1 MDIRR
6 LIEKEIK
13 SGCYDSAVFGG
24 FAAWVA
30 AQATAAG
37 QQQVADWAEAYAA
50 ASIAARPALLEELC
64 VLLDKPGIW
73 PTAADKPAPQAV
85 SPQQQKASL
94 AMPVRYMRQVGEKRA
109 AILHKLGV
117 ETVEDVL
124 FFFPRAYRDWRRH
137 TPIAQLIYGETA
149 LVRAQIKE
157 SRLNHVKNLQILK
170 AWLTDES
177 GMIAAVWYNQPFVQ
191 KQLTPGRE
199 IIVWGRLEK
208 KYGYSELAVQEY
220 EFPEQ
225 GFTPQ
230 IVPLYRTQA
239 GLPQKTLRQIIRQ
252 AMANYGRLL
261 EDILPPALAQ
271 KHGFGSRAAAIK
283 TLHNP
288 EQFADVEAA
297 RAQLAY
303 EELLIMQLA
312 MRRSNR
318 DRPRQG
324 LAMTDDHDI
333 LPRFTQE
340 LPFQLT
346 AAQQR
351 VISEIYADMES
362 QTSMSRLV
370 QGDVG
375 SGKTAVAA
383 AAIYKCCRS
392 GYQAALMAPTEIL
405 ARQHYQNLTPLLA
418 RLGLSCEFLCGATTA
433 KEKRRI
439 TEALA
444 AAETDVLIGT
454 HALIQGKVVF
464 ARLGLAITDD
474 QHRFGVRQRA
484 ALRGDGSADMLV
496 MTATPIPR
504 TLALTLYADLRL
516 SVIDELPPGRKPI
529 RTDAVNYDYEQR
541 IYRFIEKEV
550 AKGRQ
555 AFIVCPL
562 VEESEKLDLAGAS
575 ELAQTLAKDI
585 FPQRRVAL
593 LHGRMKAADKDAVM
607 SAFAAGETDILVS
620 TTVVEVGVNI
630 PNATVMLIRDAERF
644 GLAQLHQ
651 LRGRIGRGAEQSY
664 CILLHQAQNDTARE
678 RIRVISASNDGF
690 ALAEADLRQRG
701 PGEFFGSRQHG
712 LPELQ
717 IADIFRD
724 ASLLTAAYDDA
735 EAIRRGE
742 YGAVDALMRQVEE
755 KLRLLEQ
762 N

>member
-6 LIEKEIK
+6 LIEKEAK

-30 AQATAAG
+30 AQAEADG
-37 QQQVADWAEAYAA
+37 QQQIAAWAAAYAA
-50 ASIAARPALLEELC
+50 ASIAARPPLLDELRALLDTLG
-64 VLLDKPGIW
+64 PW
-73 PTAADKPAPQAV
+73 PMATDEYAPKAAFAHQH
-85 SPQQQKASL
+85 KASL

-109 AILHKLGV
+109 NILQKMGV
-117 ETVEDVL
+117 ETIEDLL

-137 TPIAQLIYGETA
+137 TPIAQLVYGESA
-149 LVRAQIKE
+149 LVRAQVKE
-157 SRLNHVKNLQILK
+157 SRLNRVKNLQILK
-170 AWLTDES
+170 AWLKDES

-208 KYGYSELAVQEY
+208 KYGLSELAVQEY
-220 EFPEQ
+220 ELPEH
-225 GFTPQ
+225 GFIPQ
-230 IVPLYRTQA
+230 IAPIYRTQA
-239 GLPQKTLRQIIRQ
+239 GLPQKTLRQLTRQ
-252 AMANYGRLL
+252 AMTNYGRLL
-261 EDILPPALAQ
+261 EDILPPSLAQ
-271 KHGFGSRAAAIK
+271 KYGFGPRAAAVK
-283 TLHNP
+283 ALHNP

-312 MRRSNR
+312 MRKSNR
-318 DRPRQG
+318 DQPQQG
-324 LAMTDDHDI
+324 ISMSEAADI
-333 LPRFTQE
+333 LPRFMQE

-351 VISEIYADMES
+351 VIDEIYADMEMPA
-362 QTSMSRLV
+362 SMSRLV

-383 AAIYKCCRS
+383 AAVYKCCRS

-405 ARQHYQNLTPLLA
+405 ARQHYQNLAPLLA

-444 AAETDVLIGT
+444 AAEIDVLIGT
-454 HALIQGKVVF
+454 HALIQGSVVF
-464 ARLGLAITDD
+464 ARLGLAITDE

-484 ALRGDGSADMLV
+484 ALRGDGSADILV

-529 RTDAVNYDYEQR
+529 RTDAVSYDYEQR

-562 VEESEKLDLAGAS
+562 VEESEKLDLASAS
-575 ELAQTLAKDI
+575 ELAQMLAKDI
-585 FPQRRVAL
+585 FPHRRIGL
-593 LHGRMKAADKDAVM
+593 LHGRMKAADKEAVM
-607 SAFAAGETDILVS
+607 SAFAAGETDVLVS

-664 CILLHQAQNDTARE
+664 CILLHQAQSHTARE
-678 RIRVISASNDGF
+678 RMRIISESNDGF

-712 LPELQ
+712 LPELH

-724 ASLLTAAYDDA
+724 AQLLTAAHTDA
-735 EAIRRGE
+735 EALRRGE
-742 YGAVDALMRQVEE
+742 YGAAEALTLRVEE
-755 KLRLLEQ
+755 KLRLLERG
-762 N
+762 